1 MDKAKMTSERI
12 SASTLDAILA
22 LQMTIAWAGE
32 GLCEPKRLDWWRT
45 DVVDAAGGGDLFKR
59 LCPKTHQ
66 WAALEAVRSA
76 AIQTDRRERLKLAKP
91 DALRTLFFWG
101 ANVDEQLSDR
111 LAEHKRNAISQM
123 PSEVL
128 PLSIFLQKGFS
139 SRGFANA
146 NELGASFDRAAFE
159 ALLSISDRIETKIVP
174 GGRLLVTDGTEDL
187 DIKAKKLVA
196 ALLPLADNYPTPMY
210 RIGEH

>member
-1 MDKAKMTSERI
+1 MTSERI

-45 DVVDAAGGGDLFKR
+45 DVVDVAGGGDLFKR
-59 LCPKTHQ
+59 LFPKTHQ

-76 AIQTDRRERLKLAKP
+76 AIQTDRRERAKLAKP

-101 ANVDEQLSDR
+101 ADVDEQLSDR
-111 LAEHKRNAISQM
+111 LAEHKRNASSQQ

-128 PLSIFLQKGFS
+128 PLPI
-139 SRGFANA
+139 
-146 NELGASFDRAAFE
+146 ELGAAFDRAAFE
-159 ALLSISDRIETKIVP
+159 AVVRISKGKVEAKVVP
-174 GGRLLVTDGTEDL
+174 GGRLLVEDGAEDL
-187 DIKAKKLVA
+187 EIKAKKLAA
-196 ALLPLADNYPTPMY
+196 ALLPLADNYPMPMY

>member
-1 MDKAKMTSERI
+1 MTNERI

-59 LCPKTHQ
+59 LFPKTHQ

-76 AIQTDRRERLKLAKP
+76 AIQTDQRERAKLAKP

-101 ANVDEQLSDR
+101 ANVDEQLIDR
-111 LAEHKRNAISQM
+111 LAEHKRNAASQM

-128 PLSIFLQKGFS
+128 PLSL
-139 SRGFANA
+139 
-146 NELGASFDRAAFE
+146 ELGSSFDRAAFE
-159 ALLSISDRIETKIVP
+159 AAVKISDGKVETKIVP
-174 GGRLLVTDGTEDL
+174 GGRLLVEDGGDDL

-196 ALLPLADNYPTPMY
+196 ALLPLADNYPMPMY

>member
-1 MDKAKMTSERI
+1 MDEAKMTNERI

-59 LCPKTHQ
+59 LFPKTHQ

-76 AIQTDRRERLKLAKP
+76 AIQTDQRERAKLAKP

-101 ANVDEQLSDR
+101 ANVDEQLIDR
-111 LAEHKRNAISQM
+111 LAEHKRNAASQM

-128 PLSIFLQKGFS
+128 PLSL
-139 SRGFANA
+139 
-146 NELGASFDRAAFE
+146 ELGSSFDRAAFE
-159 ALLSISDRIETKIVP
+159 AAVKISDGKVETKIVP
-174 GGRLLVTDGTEDL
+174 GGRLLVEDGGDDL

-196 ALLPLADNYPTPMY
+196 ALLPLADNYPMPMY

>member
-59 LCPKTHQ
+59 LFPKTHQ

-76 AIQTDRRERLKLAKP
+76 AIGTDRRERAKLAKP
-91 DALRTLFFWG
+91 DGLRTLFFWG
-101 ANVDEQLSDR
+101 ANVDEQLNDR
-111 LAEHKRNAISQM
+111 LAEHKRNATSQM
-123 PSEVL
+123 PAEVL
-128 PLSIFLQKGFS
+128 PLSIDL
-139 SRGFANA
+139 RA
-146 NELGASFDRAAFE
+146 ASFDRAAFA
-159 ALLSISDRIETKIVP
+159 ALLSSSDRIETKIVP
-174 GGRLLVTDGTEDL
+174 GGRLLVTDGAEDL
-187 DIKAKKLVA
+187 DIKAKKLAA
-196 ALLPLADNYPTPMY
+196 ALLPLADNYPMPMY
-210 RIGEH
+210 RIGED

>member
-1 MDKAKMTSERI
+1 MDEAKMTNERI
-12 SASTLDAILA
+12 SASTLDVILA

-32 GLCEPKRLDWWRT
+32 GLSEPKRLDWWRT

-59 LCPKTHQ
+59 LFPKTHQ

-76 AIQTDRRERLKLAKP
+76 AIQTDQRERAKLAKP

-101 ANVDEQLSDR
+101 ANVDEQLIDR
-111 LAEHKRNAISQM
+111 LAEHKRNAASQM

-128 PLSIFLQKGFS
+128 PLSL
-139 SRGFANA
+139 
-146 NELGASFDRAAFE
+146 ELGSSFDRAAFE
-159 ALLSISDRIETKIVP
+159 AAVKISDGKVETKIVP
-174 GGRLLVTDGTEDL
+174 GGRLLVEDGGEDL

-196 ALLPLADNYPTPMY
+196 ALLPLADNYPMPMY

>member
-1 MDKAKMTSERI
+1 MDEAKMTNERI
-12 SASTLDAILA
+12 SASTLDVILA

-59 LCPKTHQ
+59 LFPKTHQ

-76 AIQTDRRERLKLAKP
+76 AIQTDQRERAKLAKP

-101 ANVDEQLSDR
+101 ANVDEQLIDR
-111 LAEHKRNAISQM
+111 LAEHKRNAASQM

-128 PLSIFLQKGFS
+128 PLSL
-139 SRGFANA
+139 
-146 NELGASFDRAAFE
+146 ELGSSFDRATFE
-159 ALLSISDRIETKIVP
+159 AAVKISDGKVETKIVP
-174 GGRLLVTDGTEDL
+174 GGRLLVEDGGDDL

-196 ALLPLADNYPTPMY
+196 ALLPLADNYPMPMY

>member
-1 MDKAKMTSERI
+1 MTSERI

-59 LCPKTHQ
+59 LLPKTHQ

-76 AIQTDRRERLKLAKP
+76 AIQTDRRERAKLAKP
-91 DALRTLFFWG
+91 DGLRTLFFWG

-111 LAEHKRNAISQM
+111 LAEHKRNAVSQM
-123 PSEVL
+123 PAEVL
-128 PLSIFLQKGFS
+128 PLSIFLQKGFAS
-139 SRGFANA
+139 
-146 NELGASFDRAAFE
+146 ELGASFDRAAFA
-159 ALLSISDRIETKIVP
+159 ALLSSSDRIETKIVP

-187 DIKAKKLVA
+187 DIRAKKLAA
-196 ALLPLADNYPTPMY
+196 ALLPLADNYPMPMY
-210 RIGEH
+210 RIGED

>member
-1 MDKAKMTSERI
+1 MTSERI

-59 LCPKTHQ
+59 LFPKTHQ

-76 AIQTDRRERLKLAKP
+76 AIQTDRRERAKLAKP

-101 ANVDEQLSDR
+101 ALVDEQLSDR
-111 LAEHKRNAISQM
+111 LAEHKRNASSQM
-123 PSEVL
+123 PAEVL
-128 PLSIFLQKGFS
+128 PLPI
-139 SRGFANA
+139 
-146 NELGASFDRAAFE
+146 ELGASFDRAGFE
-159 ALLSISDRIETKIVP
+159 ALLRISEGKVETKIVP
-174 GGRLLVTDGTEDL
+174 GGRLLVENGEEDL
-187 DIKAKKLVA
+187 EIQAKKLAA
-196 ALLPLADNYPTPMY
+196 ALLPFADNYPMPMY

>member
-1 MDKAKMTSERI
+1 MTSERI

-45 DVVDAAGGGDLFKR
+45 DLVDPAGGGDLFKR
-59 LCPKTHQ
+59 LFPKTHQ

-76 AIQTDRRERLKLAKP
+76 AIQTDRRERAKLAKP

-101 ANVDEQLSDR
+101 ADVDEQLSDR
-111 LAEHKRNAISQM
+111 LAEHKHNASSQM

-128 PLSIFLQKGFS
+128 PLPI
-139 SRGFANA
+139 
-146 NELGASFDRAAFE
+146 ELGVSFDRAAFE
-159 ALLSISDRIETKIVP
+159 AAVRIPDRKVETKVVP
-174 GGRLLVTDGTEDL
+174 GGRLLVEAGTEDL
-187 DIKAKKLVA
+187 EIKAKKLAA
-196 ALLPLADNYPTPMY
+196 ALLPLADNYPMPMY
-210 RIGEH
+210 RIGEN